1 MSLVHQDLGIDEAA
15 SENKLSPLWAL
26 PRRTKAKLG
35 KKRLSQY
42 QNQRDSIIDCR
53 LLHVIFVGDKSMG
66 LEVL

>member
-1 MSLVHQDLGIDEAA
+1 VSLVHQDLGIDEAA

-26 PRRTKAKLG
+26 PRRTKAKLE
-35 KKRLSQY
+35 KKYSA
-42 QNQRDSIIDCR
+42 SIRIRGIPLLIAR